1 MLIIDDIQELAG
13 KVKTQNAF
21 FNIFNHLHLS
31 GKQLV
36 LTSDKPPVEMK
47 DIEQRLL
54 TRFKWGLS
62 AQLMLPDFDTKV
74 KIIRNKAYRL
84 GAEVSDEVVDV
95 LANNIN
101 ANVREIEGALSSLVA
116 NASFLGKKVT
126 VSLAKEILKVYVQF
140 TQK

>member
-1 MLIIDDIQELAG
+1 MEL
-13 KVKTQNAF
+13 
-21 FNIFNHLHLS
+21 
-31 GKQLV
+31 
-36 LTSDKPPVEMK
+36 K

-84 GAEVSDEVVDV
+84 GAEISDEVVDF

-140 TQK
+140 NQKEITIDHIRKVVCEYLDLSCLLYTSPSPRD

>member
-1 MLIIDDIQELAG
+1 
-13 KVKTQNAF
+13 
-21 FNIFNHLHLS
+21 
-31 GKQLV
+31 
-36 LTSDKPPVEMK
+36 MK

-84 GAEVSDEVVDV
+84 GAEISDEVVDF

-140 TQK
+140 NQKEITIDHIQFATSYS